1 MIEAFQ
7 PGIEIMTPHSATLRL
22 ECRDLLP
29 KFFPHDVAHVREV
42 PEALLKSVHRGSL
55 CYIY

>member
-7 PGIEIMTPHSATLRL
+7 PGMEIMTRHSAILRL

-29 KFFPHDVAHVREV
+29 ELVRHDVAHVREV
-42 PEALLKSVHRGSL
+42 PEALLEGVHSGSL
-55 CYIY
+55 CYVR